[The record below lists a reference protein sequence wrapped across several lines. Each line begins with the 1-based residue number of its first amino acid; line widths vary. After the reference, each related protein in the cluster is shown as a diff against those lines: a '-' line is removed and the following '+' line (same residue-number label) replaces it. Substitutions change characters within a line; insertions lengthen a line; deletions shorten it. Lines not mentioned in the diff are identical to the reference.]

1 MERRKLLIG
10 GGAAAAIGVAAWVG
24 LRRRGGGSSPISL
37 RLAWLPGA
45 TFIGDYAAIHTS
57 SWKTRGLD
65 ISLKPGGFEF
75 DAIRLVAAGSDQF
88 GVTSGPQLIQA
99 RAQGIPIVA
108 IGSTI
113 PRSPIGWVSHLD
125 SGIVKPQDFRGKRIG
140 AQFGTHTEVTFEAL
154 MAKLSIPLS
163 AVERVPV
170 KFDPALFLT
179 KQIDV
184 LPVYLID
191 QPIEFDSNGVKT
203 NRIDPFD
210 YDVGL
215 NYGNLY
221 FTTERLLKDSPDVVS
236 AFVDGARDGW
246 VWAHS
251 HQNEAAELLAAAAP
265 TVPQALHAAKADA
278 TFRFIAGKSEYRGI
292 YPVSI
297 SGLLATAEL
306 LKTYGKLEGNPSEFL
321 KAASIA
327 L

>member
-1 MERRKLLIG
+1 MERRTLLIG
-10 GGAAAAIGVAAWVG
+10 GGAAAAIGAAAWVG
-24 LRRRGGGSSPISL
+24 LRQLRVASAPMSL

-45 TFIGDYAAIHTS
+45 TFVGDYAAIHTS
-57 SWKTRGLD
+57 SWKARGVD
-65 ISLKPGGFEF
+65 VSVKPGGFEF
-75 DAIRLVAAGSDQF
+75 DAVRLVAAGSDQF

-113 PRSPIGWVSHLD
+113 PRSPIGWVSHLE
-125 SGIVKPQDFRGKRIG
+125 SGIVKPQDFRRKRIG

-154 MAKLSIPLS
+154 MAKLSISLS
-163 AVERVPV
+163 EVERVPV
-170 KFDPALFLT
+170 KFDPSPFLT

-191 QPIEFDSNGVKT
+191 QPIEFDANGVKT

-210 YDVGL
+210 YGVGL

-221 FTTERLLKDSPDVVS
+221 FTTEHMLKDNPDVVN
-236 AFVDGARDGW
+236 AFVNGARDGW
-246 VWAHS
+246 MWAYS
-251 HQNEAAELLAAAAP
+251 HQREGADLLAAAAP
-265 TVPQALHAAKADA
+265 TVTQAIHAAKIDA

-306 LKTYGKLEGNPSEFL
+306 LKTYGKLEGDPNEFL
-321 KAASIA
+321 KTASVA